1 MRGRKGAVTTMNK
14 VLFGKVALV
23 TGASRG
29 IGAGVAR
36 ALAEAGAD
44 VALTYATAK
53 DRAAKVLADVKAKGV
68 RGEMFK
74 FDQHETAGAKTL
86 VEAVVRT
93 LGQLDILVNNAG
105 AVTIAPLDDP
115 ASDMAACDRVFATNA
130 LGAIALIRA
139 ASKVMSGGGRIIN
152 IGSMTTVLVGMR
164 GVADYAASKTAM
176 IGYTK
181 GAARDL
187 GPRNI
192 TVNLINPGSIDTDMN
207 PADGPR
213 AEAGK
218 AATCLGRYGQPEEVA
233 AGVVFLASPGAS
245 YVTGSVLNIDGGLA
259 A

>member
-1 MRGRKGAVTTMNK
+1 MNK
-14 VLFGKVALV
+14 ILTGKVALV

-44 VALTYATAK
+44 VALTYATSK
-53 DRAAKVLADVKAKGV
+53 DKAAKVLADVKGAGV
-68 RGEMFK
+68 RGEVFE
-74 FDQHETAGAKTL
+74 FDQHRTSAAKTL
-86 VEAVVRT
+86 VEAVVQK
-93 LGQLDILVNNAG
+93 LGRLDILVNNAG
-105 AVTIAPLDDP
+105 TVTIAPMDEEG
-115 ASDMAACDRVFATNA
+115 SDMAACDRVFATNA
-130 LGAIALIRA
+130 LGAMALIRA
-139 ASKVMSGGGRIIN
+139 ASKVMGSGSRIIN

-164 GVADYAASKTAM
+164 GVADYAASKTAL

-213 AEAGK
+213 AAAGK
-218 AATCLGRYGQPEEVA
+218 AATCLGRYGTADEVA

-245 YVTGSVLNIDGGLA
+245 YITGSVLNIDGGLA

>member
-1 MRGRKGAVTTMNK
+1 MKK
-14 VLFGKVALV
+14 VLTGKVALV

-29 IGAGVAR
+29 IGAAAAR
-36 ALAEAGAD
+36 ALADAGAD
-44 VALTYATAK
+44 VAITYATASDK
-53 DRAAKVLADVKAKGV
+53 AAAVLADLKASGV
-68 RGEMFK
+68 RGAMFK
-74 FDQHETAGAKTL
+74 FDQHDVRAAKTL
-86 VEAVVRT
+86 IHSVRREF
-93 LGQLDILVNNAG
+93 GQLDILVNNAG

-115 ASDMAACDRVFATNA
+115 ATDMAACDRVFATNA

-139 ASKVMSGGGRIIN
+139 AGKVLPEGGRIIS

-164 GVADYAASKTAM
+164 GVADYAASKTAL

-187 GPRNI
+187 GPRKI

-218 AATCLGRYGQPEEVA
+218 AATCLGRYGRPEEVA

-245 YVTGSVLNIDGGLA
+245 YVTGAVLNIDGGLA